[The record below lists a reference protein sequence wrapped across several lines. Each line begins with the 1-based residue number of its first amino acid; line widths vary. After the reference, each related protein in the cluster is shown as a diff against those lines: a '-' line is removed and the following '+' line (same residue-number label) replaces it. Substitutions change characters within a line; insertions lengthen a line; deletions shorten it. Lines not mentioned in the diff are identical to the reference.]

1 MNSHQVRQENP
12 DITVYE
18 KDDSENVRK
27 SVFCNI
33 CKQRYYQLLKLLSKF
48 VTFLKP
54 PSLSEKES
62 KSEFSKCALCLKCF
76 SSEANLNRHSKTCRG
91 QGLFFCDLCGTHAS
105 SLGMFSAHIKSEH
118 NIRNNKFLKVN
129 TFNPKSTHSSKKYK
143 KSGSRNS
150 ANKEKGKTY
159 HFL

>member
-1 MNSHQVRQENP
+1 MSQVHRGGRRGEEGWLNLGH
-12 DITVYE
+12 V
-18 KDDSENVRK
+18 
-27 SVFCNI
+27 
-33 CKQRYYQLLKLLSKF
+33 SKF